1 MKKLRAGYRAQVAK
15 KTKEIDQLVAES
27 DEDEAIITLL
37 DIIKQKWEYEDMV
50 NLEIL
55 AFMYEEEQ
63 DEQES
68 AKDERVLLSR
78 RIDQHFRKVQAAE
91 ANRVFP
97 GHQSHGYEGFEN
109 GSVALGSSPILHGPS
124 AFDPLLHRPL
134 DTAKRQSVDPTPA
147 ILDLNAG

>member
-68 AKDERVLLSR
+68 AKDERMLLSR
-78 RIDQHFRKVQAAE
+78 RIDRHFRKFRATE
-91 ANRVFP
+91 A
-97 GHQSHGYEGFEN
+97 S
-109 GSVALGSSPILHGPS
+109 
-124 AFDPLLHRPL
+124 
-134 DTAKRQSVDPTPA
+134 
-147 ILDLNAG
+147 

>member
-55 AFMYEEEQ
+55 ASIDDDLYEEEQ
-63 DEQES
+63 YEQES
-68 AKDERVLLSR
+68 AKDERVLLSGW
-78 RIDQHFRKVQAAE
+78 IDRHFRKVRCFQSPVAGGMKVLKTVRLGHQHSTCSFIDPLIQRN
-91 ANRVFP
+91 ANRLIQAQRYLF
-97 GHQSHGYEGFEN
+97 
-109 GSVALGSSPILHGPS
+109 
-124 AFDPLLHRPL
+124 
-134 DTAKRQSVDPTPA
+134 
-147 ILDLNAG
+147 